1 MLVQLAIGA
10 VYAWNTFSKALV
22 APESAMQL
30 TKVVAAIPF
39 EVAIGMIFVGAFI
52 GGKIQDRRGPQ
63 TVALVG
69 VVIYAIG
76 IILSSFARE
85 RSDLGCSSSATAC
98 SAASVSAWPI
108 SSRSPCCRS
117 GFPTRP
123 A

>member
-10 VYAWNTFSKALV
+10 VYAWSTFSKAFV
-22 APESAMQL
+22 APESAMHL
-30 TKVVAAIPF
+30 TEVVAAIPF

-52 GGKIQDRRGPQ
+52 GGKIQDRRGPR

-85 RSDLGCSSSATAC
+85 RSDL
-98 SAASVSAWPI
+98 
-108 SSRSPCCRS
+108 
-117 GFPTRP
+117 
-123 A
+123 